1 MNSLRTK
8 QALAESLKKLPARK
22 DFQEISV
29 GGIAAGCGLSRN
41 TFYYHFR
48 DKYDLANWI
57 FHSETAVLFTDDL
70 DGARWGEML
79 NQLCDYLQQNCEF
92 YSNVLRYTGQ
102 NSLYEAMFDRFSRI
116 FYQRIHQTNGPAC
129 ARLSEGELSF
139 MADFFSAAFM
149 GLLTRW
155 ISNGMKT
162 DPALFRICMERLFAS
177 PLIEDYVNSVEPSG
191 MTDQEE

>member
-8 QALAESLKKLPARK
+8 QALAESLKKLTARK

-79 NQLCDYLQQNCEF
+79 NQLCDYLQ
-92 YSNVLRYTGQ
+92 
-102 NSLYEAMFDRFSRI
+102 
-116 FYQRIHQTNGPAC
+116 
-129 ARLSEGELSF
+129 
-139 MADFFSAAFM
+139 
-149 GLLTRW
+149 
-155 ISNGMKT
+155 
-162 DPALFRICMERLFAS
+162 
-177 PLIEDYVNSVEPSG
+177 
-191 MTDQEE
+191 